1 MVNDKLHA
9 RARGAVHELT
19 RQPPH
24 GRGRNGGFR
33 LGEMER
39 DAMIAHGGASFLID
53 RYLYNSDQFDT
64 VIIFFY
70 SIFLKILYNYN
81 YRLFVRNVA
90 SLQYQ
95 CGQLTQSILFLLEL
109 HFANC
114 VKARW
119 MLCH

>member
-64 VIIFFY
+64 VI
-70 SIFLKILYNYN
+70 FLK
-81 YRLFVRNVA
+81 
-90 SLQYQ
+90 
-95 CGQLTQSILFLLEL
+95 FLM
-109 HFANC
+109 NC
-114 VKARW
+114 Y
-119 MLCH
+119 

>member
-1 MVNDKLHA
+1 MKIQAELFCGIVYYQRLKHMVNDKLHA

-64 VIIFFY
+64 VI
-70 SIFLKILYNYN
+70 FLKFLIFEYYINILN
-81 YRLFVRNVA
+81 
-90 SLQYQ
+90 
-95 CGQLTQSILFLLEL
+95 I
-109 HFANC
+109 
-114 VKARW
+114 
-119 MLCH
+119 